1 MNYILASFCVA
12 LFLMPL
18 YLSNIKKSA
27 AFFISI
33 FPILQGLN
41 PLDGKFLTINR
52 ILFVPLVI
60 SWVLSFFLG
69 KTKWKRSPFNIP
81 LYIFIGSQFLALL
94 FSLNKL
100 ISVKH
105 FFMKVEFILLFFI
118 TLTIFRSIDDIK
130 KIVRFWIVSCFFVNL
145 YGILENIVGR
155 NYLYELNLIPT
166 NIAYYIRDDIRG
178 GFGRSSSIFGQPIAY
193 GFYLII
199 LFYFYIFLLKQ
210 GMLKR
215 SWYIVLNII
224 HIIAIF
230 LTISRSIWVAFIIS
244 LFFFTSLWGFR
255 RKSYFAQ
262 ILPIILIGIL
272 LLFPLSRGK
281 LYDFAARSFSSYY
294 EESSNIRARIGMIKA
309 ASIVVRERY
318 LTGLGPGYPW
328 HMREKYL
335 SEGYDFHSYENTFLL
350 LFLESGLLGLS
361 SFILFILASLNWN
374 YKMARKA
381 KALPEI
387 RLFISSVFSIL
398 VGYLIMTFT
407 VNVFGFYN
415 LQHMIM
421 VVLAFAIIIIS
432 NRQDLH
438 PYYQRSY

>member
-1 MNYILASFCVA
+1 
-12 LFLMPL
+12 
-18 YLSNIKKSA
+18 
-27 AFFISI
+27 
-33 FPILQGLN
+33 
-41 PLDGKFLTINR
+41 
-52 ILFVPLVI
+52 
-60 SWVLSFFLG
+60 
-69 KTKWKRSPFNIP
+69 
-81 LYIFIGSQFLALL
+81 
-94 FSLNKL
+94 
-100 ISVKH
+100 
-105 FFMKVEFILLFFI
+105 
-118 TLTIFRSIDDIK
+118 
-130 KIVRFWIVSCFFVNL
+130 
-145 YGILENIVGR
+145 
-155 NYLYELNLIPT
+155 LIPT

-215 SWYIVLNII
+215 SWYIVLNIV

-244 LFFFTSLWGFR
+244 LIFFTSLWGFR

-262 ILPIILIGIL
+262 ILPVILIGTL

-281 LYDFAARSFSSYY
+281 LYDFTARSFSSHY
-294 EESSNIRARIGMIKA
+294 EESSNIRSRIGMIKD
-309 ASIVVRERY
+309 ASIVVRGRY

-328 HMREKYL
+328 HTREQYIW
-335 SEGYDFHSYENTFLL
+335 EGYDFHSYENTFLF
-350 LFLESGLLGLS
+350 LFLESGLLGLF

-398 VGYLIMTFT
+398 VSYLIMTLT

-432 NRQDLH
+432 NRKDLH
-438 PYYQRSY
+438 SYYQRSY